1 MTGLELA
8 QRYGANVAVVDGM
21 DAMGSFFAWKSR
33 VVVLA
38 RCVAIGS
45 DAASL
50 AIAAHETAH
59 SMQPRWMWPFY
70 ITPPVRWRVWLHLLA
85 PVRWYVETD
94 AWRRAVVLLKNVDAP
109 TVP

>member
-8 QRYGANVAVVDGM
+8 QRHGCRIAIVEGM
-21 DAMGSFFAWKSR
+21 EAMRAFYDWRRK
-33 VVVLA
+33 VIVLP
-38 RCVAIGS
+38 RCVAVGS

-59 SMQPRWMWPFY
+59 SMQPRWMWPLY

-85 PVRWYVETD
+85 PVRWYVEAD
-94 AWRRAVVLLKNVDAP
+94 AWRRAVVLLENEKP
-109 TVP
+109 SP